1 MKRSPIR
8 LFFVLALTALFAISS
23 AGLVLAA
30 AEQAAKGAA
39 GAAKGAATE
48 SAKQKPAMVQAFRP
62 KQTTQKATKGA
73 WPSGKKVNINTAK
86 ADELATLPG
95 VGAKTAAEIVSY
107 REKNGPFKNLEDLK
121 KVKGIGAK
129 KYGNLKDKITIE

>member
-1 MKRSPIR
+1 MTRSPTR
-8 LFFVLALTALFAISS
+8 LMFVLALVAVFSISL
-23 AGLVLAA
+23 AGMAMAAA

-48 SAKQKPAMVQAFRP
+48 SAKDTA
-62 KQTTQKATKGA
+62 KQTTQKASKSA

-95 VGAKTAAEIVSY
+95 VGTRTAAEIVTY
-107 REKNGPFKNLEDLK
+107 REKNGLFKNPEDLK
-121 KVKGIGAK
+121 KVKGIGEK
-129 KYGNLKDKITIE
+129 KYGILKDKITIE